1 VGKRAAERGLPSGT
15 GDGTVAAHTVRY
27 NTCVSE
33 KKLRIYFSGIGGSGV
48 SAIAGFMHDAGH
60 FVAGSDRAFDEDPGH
75 PVYRA
80 LKKRGITIVPQD
92 GSGLDESYDFAVMST
107 AVEEDTPE
115 VKRARALGLPVKTR
129 PEYLAELVASFR
141 TVAIA
146 GTSGKSTVAGML
158 AYLMRKLGLGPNFI
172 GGGRV
177 RALRESGGT
186 GNYLRGDSDVLVV
199 EACESDGSIVTY
211 RPEWT
216 VLLNLSLDHHHVE
229 ETAGMFR
236 TLLANTA
243 GTVVANADDENLKG
257 LLPSRAVTFSLR
269 SQAAVRATDIVE
281 EGLGTEFT
289 VEGTRFR
296 LSMPGF
302 HNVSNAL
309 ASIAVLME
317 MGVSPEEVANVL
329 PGFSGIERR
338 FDIHLDEKGKLVIDD
353 YAHNPHK
360 LDVLMQTMRALSPR
374 VCYVFQPHGFSPTRL
389 MKTEYIDTFSRHLRD
404 GDHLVVLP
412 IFYAGGTVEKDIAS
426 EDLAS
431 GVRAAGGS
439 AEAVASREDV
449 PVRPDAWDAW
459 VVLGARD
466 ETLSTLAGDMA
477 SSLKKSLF

>member
-1 VGKRAAERGLPSGT
+1 MTYVIRRGKVTGTANIGWAVG
-15 GDGTVAAHTVRY
+15 Y
-27 NTCVSE
+27 NICVSE

-48 SAIAGFMHDAGH
+48 SAIAGFMHEGGH
-60 FVAGSDRAFDEDPGH
+60 FVAGSDRAFDEDPRH

-92 GSGLDESYDFAVMST
+92 GSGLDASYDFAVMST
-107 AVEEDTPE
+107 AVEDGNPE
-115 VKRARALGLPVKTR
+115 VRKAQALGLPVQTR
-129 PEYLAELVASFR
+129 PEYLAELVAGFR

-158 AYLMRKLGLGPNFI
+158 AYLMRELGLGPNFI

-177 RALRESGGT
+177 RALKEAGGT
-186 GNYLRGDSDVLVV
+186 GNYLRGDSDLLVM

-229 ETAGMFR
+229 ETAGMFG
-236 TLLANTA
+236 TLLANTT
-243 GTVVANADDENLKG
+243 GPVVANADDQNLKG
-257 LLPSRAVTFSLR
+257 LLPSRAVAFSLCGP
-269 SQAAVRATDIVE
+269 AAVRATDIIE
-281 EGLGTEFT
+281 ESLGSGFT

-296 LSMPGF
+296 LSMPGL

-309 ASIAVLME
+309 ASITLLME
-317 MGVSPEEVANVL
+317 MGVSLEEVADVL
-329 PGFSGIERR
+329 PGFLGIERR
-338 FDIHLDEKGKLVIDD
+338 FDVHLDEKGKLVIDD

-360 LDVLMQTMRALSPR
+360 LDGLMQTMKKLSPR

-389 MKTEYIDTFSRHLRD
+389 MRKEYIATFSRNLRG

-412 IFYAGGTVEKDIAS
+412 IYYAGGTVEKDISS
-426 EDLAS
+426 EDLAA

-466 ETLSTLAGDMA
+466 ETLSALAGDMA
-477 SSLKKSLF
+477 SRLKKSLF